1 MSQVCGLSN
10 SADVVRTG
18 HDYESVRFKG
28 IRFQH
33 GCWPGAFL
41 LRLCTPSV
49 SKKKKREK
57 KNSIIF
63 RIEPFLRIEKYY
75 SLV

>member
-49 SKKKKREK
+49 SKKKKEK
-57 KNSIIF
+57 RKIQS
-63 RIEPFLRIEKYY
+63 
-75 SLV
+75 SLELNLF